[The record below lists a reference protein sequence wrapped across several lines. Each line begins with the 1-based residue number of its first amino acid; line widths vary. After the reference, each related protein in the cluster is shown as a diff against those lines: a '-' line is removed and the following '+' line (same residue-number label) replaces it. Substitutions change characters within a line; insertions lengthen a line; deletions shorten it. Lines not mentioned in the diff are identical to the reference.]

1 MSGSDP
7 RGSVQATIDR
17 EHGALVALS
26 HALHAD
32 PELGLAERRAADRV
46 ATILASHGFAVERGI
61 AGMPTAISAT
71 TGSGPFHVAICA
83 EYDALPV
90 VGHACGHNVIC
101 AAGVGAAIALAPV
114 ADALGIRLT
123 LMGTPA
129 EETAGGKIG
138 FIREGRFD
146 DVHAALMVHPWP
158 RDEAEPR
165 IIAIRQLAIRY
176 TGKEAHAAGF
186 PHLGTNA
193 ADAFVIAQTA
203 IGLLRQHLHASDR
216 VHGIVTVGGAAPN
229 IIPAF
234 TEGHWMVRAADL
246 DRLDEVTEL
255 VRRCFDAGALATG
268 ADAEVIGTADGVPQR
283 SSPQPPL
290 TFGRS
295 VAIAGR
301 MIPEIGLTV
310 NMEPTSIAPV
320 FPALAKA
327 SIFFSF
333 NR

>member
-1 MSGSDP
+1 
-7 RGSVQATIDR
+7 
-17 EHGALVALS
+17 
-26 HALHAD
+26 
-32 PELGLAERRAADRV
+32 
-46 ATILASHGFAVERGI
+46 
-61 AGMPTAISAT
+61 
-71 TGSGPFHVAICA
+71 
-83 EYDALPV
+83 
-90 VGHACGHNVIC
+90 
-101 AAGVGAAIALAPV
+101 
-114 ADALGIRLT
+114 
-123 LMGTPA
+123 
-129 EETAGGKIG
+129 
-138 FIREGRFD
+138 
-146 DVHAALMVHPWP
+146 MVHPWP

-268 ADAEVIGTADGVPQR
+268 C
-283 SSPQPPL
+283 
-290 TFGRS
+290 S
-295 VAIAGR
+295 VAIR
-301 MIPEIGLTV
+301 SEEHNV
-310 NMEPTSIAPV
+310 
-320 FPALAKA
+320 
-327 SIFFSF
+327 
-333 NR
+333 